1 MDYLIVCS
9 VALFASALTLV
20 SGFGLGTL
28 LMPAFAAFFPL
39 PAAIAATAIVHLANN
54 LFSLGL
60 VARYADRRLLIV
72 FGIPAAIAALLGA
85 AALRLLAEAPPLAVW
100 HLGTHACEITT
111 VKLVIA
117 TLIIAFALLDLS
129 PIFSRLTISPR
140 LLPLGGALSG
150 FFGGL
155 SGHQGTLRAAFLMR
169 AGLSK
174 ETYVGMNAVC
184 GVMVDVARLLVYG
197 LTYFAAKS
205 SSAAQGGV
213 RPALIGA
220 ACLAAF
226 AGSFVGSKLI
236 KKITLESLRLGV
248 AVLLI
253 ISGLALGAGLL

>member
-1 MDYLIVCS
+1 VDYLLVCS
-9 VALFASALTLV
+9 VALIASALTLV

-28 LMPAFAAFFPL
+28 LLPAFAVFFPL

-54 LFSLGL
+54 LFALGL
-60 VARYADRRLLIV
+60 VARYADRRLLIT
-72 FGIPAAIAALLGA
+72 FGVPATLAALLGA
-85 AALRLLAEAPPLAVW
+85 ATLRLLSDVAPLYIW
-100 HLGTHACEITT
+100 HIGTHSCEITT

-117 TLIIAFALLDLS
+117 SLIIGFALLDVL
-129 PIFSRLTISPR
+129 PVLSRLTFGPR

-197 LTYFAAKS
+197 VTYFAV
-205 SSAAQGGV
+205 SASRATDGGV
-213 RPALIGA
+213 RPMLVAA

-226 AGSFVGSKLI
+226 CGSFVGSRLV
-236 KKITLESLRLGV
+236 KKITLESLRFTVAILLMSSGV
-248 AVLLI
+248 A
-253 ISGLALGAGLL
+253 LGIGLL

>member
-1 MDYLIVCS
+1 MDYLLVCS

-28 LMPAFAAFFPL
+28 LMPAFAVFFPL

-60 VARYADRRLLIV
+60 VARYADRRVLIA
-72 FGIPAAIAALLGA
+72 FGIPATVAALVGA
-85 AALRLLAEAPPLAVW
+85 ATLRLLSEVAPLHTW
-100 HLGTHACEITT
+100 KIGTHACEITT

-117 TLIIAFALLDLS
+117 ALIIGFALLDLL
-129 PIFSRLTISPR
+129 PVFSRLTIGPR

-184 GVMVDVARLLVYG
+184 GVLVDIARLIVYG
-197 LTYFAAKS
+197 VTYFTVTAS
-205 SSAAQGGV
+205 HAAQGGV
-213 RPALIGA
+213 RPMLVAA

-226 AGSFVGSKLI
+226 VGSFVGSRLI
-236 KKITLESLRLGV
+236 KKITLESLRIGV
-248 AVLLI
+248 AILLI
-253 ISGLALGAGLL
+253 VSGLALGAGLL

>member
-1 MDYLIVCS
+1 MDYLLVCS

-28 LMPAFAAFFPL
+28 LMPAFAVFFPL
-39 PAAIAATAIVHLANN
+39 PAAIAATAIVHLVNN
-54 LFSLGL
+54 LFALGL
-60 VARYADRRLLIV
+60 VARYADRRVLV
-72 FGIPAAIAALLGA
+72 AFGIPATFAALLGA
-85 AALRLLAEAPPLAVW
+85 AALRLLSEVAPLYAW
-100 HLGTHACEITT
+100 HIGTHACEITA

-117 TLIIAFALLDLS
+117 TLIIAFALLDLL
-129 PIFSRLTISPR
+129 PVFSRLTIGPR

-184 GVMVDVARLLVYG
+184 GVLVDVARLIVYG
-197 LTYFAAKS
+197 VTYFTVTAS
-205 SSAAQGGV
+205 HAAQGGV
-213 RPALIGA
+213 RPMLVAA

-226 AGSFVGSKLI
+226 VGSFVGSRLI
-236 KKITLESLRLGV
+236 KKITLESLRIGV
-248 AVLLI
+248 AILLI
-253 ISGLALGAGLL
+253 LSGLALGAGLL